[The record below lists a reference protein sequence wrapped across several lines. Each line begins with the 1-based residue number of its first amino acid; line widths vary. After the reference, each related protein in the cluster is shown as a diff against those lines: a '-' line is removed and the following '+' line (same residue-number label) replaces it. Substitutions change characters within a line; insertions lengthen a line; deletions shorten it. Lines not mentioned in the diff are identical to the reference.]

1 MAIGQ
6 QLSRGSDDGVC
17 LGQSSTDKIGF
28 YGLATPIV
36 QPSGSSQAA
45 ATNTTTTT
53 STTTALTTD
62 LDALRVLVN
71 KMRSDLVALGL
82 IKGSS

>member
-28 YGLATPIV
+28 FGLATPIV
-36 QPSGSSQAA
+36 QPSVNAA
-45 ATNTTTTT
+45 YAKTTTTT
-53 STTTALTTD
+53 TTTTALTVDIT
-62 LDALRVLVN
+62 ALGSLVN
-71 KMRSDLVALGL
+71 TLRSALVNLGL
-82 IKGSS
+82 AA

>member
-1 MAIGQ
+1 MAVRE
-6 QLSRGSDDGVC
+6 LSDGNDDGTR

-36 QPSGSSQAA
+36 RPSGASQAA

-62 LDALRVLVN
+62 LDAVRVLVN
-71 KMRSDLVALGL
+71 KIRTDLVALGL
-82 IKGSS
+82 IAGS